1 VFGILAKQG
10 QTLDLQHCCI
20 FSESSRSDDVPSTR
34 PRDDRNET
42 PQLRKAMMVSNESN
56 FKPGRRIDIPSV
68 PNLRDVGGYVLTGGG
83 RVRTGQL
90 YRSVELNHLQGEDL
104 EQFAKLGIRTVFDL
118 RTAAERS
125 VEPDVVP
132 DGTELVICDVLADSQ
147 SAASAQLLKVLAD
160 PALAE
165 QMLGAG
171 KAVALFERGYREII
185 SLPSAL
191 SAYREFF
198 TKIAN
203 DAHRPALFHCTTG
216 KDRTGWAAAA
226 TLLLLGVSE
235 QDVLYDYEL
244 TNRDLLP
251 ALKPIF
257 EHFTAAGGDRRL
269 LEPVLGV
276 DPDYLHAALDEMNQ
290 KFGSIEAYFTN
301 GLHVDPDAQQQLR
314 NTLTEH

>member
-1 VFGILAKQG
+1 MARI
-10 QTLDLQHCCI
+10 
-20 FSESSRSDDVPSTR
+20 EST
-34 PRDDRNET
+34 
-42 PQLRKAMMVSNESN
+42 
-56 FKPGRRIDIPSV
+56 FKPGRRIDIRSV
-68 PNLRDVGGYVLTGGG
+68 PNLRDIGGYALAGGG

-90 YRSVELNHLQGEDL
+90 YRSVELNHLQGQDL

-125 VEPDVVP
+125 AEPDLVP
-132 DGTELVICDVLADSQ
+132 EGTEQLVCDVLADSQ
-147 SAASAQLLKVLAD
+147 GAAPAQILKVLAD

-165 QMLGAG
+165 QMLGDG
-171 KAVALFERGYREII
+171 KAVALFERGYREIV

-198 TKIAN
+198 TKIAQ
-203 DAHRPALFHCTTG
+203 DTHRPALFHCTTG

-235 QDVLYDYEL
+235 QDVLQDYEL

-269 LEPVLGV
+269 LDSIIGV

-290 KFGSIEAYFTN
+290 KFGSIESYFTN
-301 GLHVDPDAQQQLR
+301 GLCVGPDVQQQLR
-314 NTLTEH
+314 VTLIEH